1 MNLLEEEYRQTSRRQ
16 VDMAGPKK
24 GTPAVSDRRW
34 ATTPQCLTTHGIY
47 PVIVRSQ
54 HFGEISRSCLL
65 SLVFRI
71 HQQSCDSLRRMQSRQ
86 QALAPKRAGKEKS
99 GLARAMLRWFRH
111 ERAERAMLCYNKG
124 NVLSMGNVLSYG
136 KCAIIGLSF
145 YKPYCDVHVLNM
157 TILQLCSRST

>member
-1 MNLLEEEYRQTSRRQ
+1 
-16 VDMAGPKK
+16 
-24 GTPAVSDRRW
+24 
-34 ATTPQCLTTHGIY
+34 
-47 PVIVRSQ
+47 
-54 HFGEISRSCLL
+54 
-65 SLVFRI
+65 
-71 HQQSCDSLRRMQSRQ
+71 MQSRQ

-111 ERAERAMLCYNKG
+111 ERAERAERAMLCYNKG